1 MDGPHHTGIRELDL
15 SNWHANAVAD
25 KLNHAVPAIR
35 SSAAFLSFLRANL
48 VLDSTAVSHAN
59 TPLLQPTFHRTQPA
73 QPALSDT
80 ESLPDFDDIP
90 DLSLEILAA
99 PEEKKQALDLVAD
112 SIAEQRT
119 DVAWSIV
126 LHPVSIVGLI
136 TSLAVVHHQTRPLR
150 QHLGVVLPILIVAAF
165 LATYLAIVHH
175 LTAPYTR
182 LASSMSFA
190 FLRPDMDPIR
200 PGSRSAS
207 ASMIPDHRSDLVLAA
222 RSDVGEI
229 VSVVVLRLEPKQPIG
244 IAGLA
249 PGGPPA
255 GPKKRSKGSSGNAG
269 PLRGGKGVI
278 RAWTTTRA
286 WRQRSVGT
294 DLLREAVRVTRERCG
309 KDAEVGFAREHANS
323 NMVLPEMFNSAFRRR
338 ERCAALTLDRVVG
351 EWEVARKRR

>member
-1 MDGPHHTGIRELDL
+1 
-15 SNWHANAVAD
+15 
-25 KLNHAVPAIR
+25 
-35 SSAAFLSFLRANL
+35 
-48 VLDSTAVSHAN
+48 VSHAN

-112 SIAEQRT
+112 SIAEQRQ
-119 DVAWSIV
+119 DVAWSLV
-126 LHPVSIVGLI
+126 FHPVSIVGLVA
-136 TSLAVVHHQTRPLR
+136 SLAVVQHQTRPLR
-150 QHLGVVLPILIVAAF
+150 EVLGMALPILIVATF
-165 LATYLAIVHH
+165 LATYLVIVRH

-182 LASSMSFA
+182 LAASMSFA
-190 FLRPDMDPIR
+190 FLSPDTDPIR
-200 PGSRSAS
+200 PGSRSTS

-229 VSVVVLRLEPKQPIG
+229 VSVVVLRLEPKQPYTG
-244 IAGLA
+244 IAGLS

-286 WRQRSVGT
+286 WRQRSAGT

-323 NMVLPEMFNSAFRRR
+323 HMVLPEMFNSAFRRR

-351 EWEVARKRR
+351 EYEVARKRR